1 MNVAQQ
7 VEQLQNYPSNASE
20 EFRNQL
26 ERARAAREQFDGSTQ
41 PAPGMDRSGEL
52 VPVPRPRI
60 VRTLIG
66 D

>member
-1 MNVAQQ
+1 MSIAQQ
-7 VEQLQNYPSNASE
+7 VEQLQNYPTNTSE
-20 EFRNQL
+20 EFRKQL
-26 ERARAAREQFDGSTQ
+26 ERARAARDQFHGSTQ

-60 VRTLIG
+60 VRTLVG